1 MIKEIY
7 VKNFIL
13 IDELHLDFHSHF
25 SCFSGETGAG
35 KSLLIDALSILC
47 GARTSSQ
54 YIQKGADK
62 ALVEVRV
69 EVEPNHPVIALFTDA
84 GYDLED
90 NTFTLSREFNLE
102 GKSTTRINQRS
113 STLSFAKE
121 VMSLLVDIH
130 SQHDNQ
136 YLLNNRFHLM
146 LLDAYVNETE
156 LLSEVRQAY
165 VNFRNTQKEL
175 DRLINEEAN
184 QDDLDYL
191 LFQLEEIDN
200 LDIKENEVE
209 ELETKQKEMASFDK
223 ISSKINEAI
232 SFIESS
238 RYEQL
243 YNVHKDLSEFEN
255 EVLQKANE
263 EITNAY
269 YNIDEQL
276 QNLKDY
282 RSSLHYDEDLY
293 NEIQARIFQINKV
306 FRKHGGT
313 YESFIHKKQS
323 MQERVYQIKHRQ
335 EYIVELEAK
344 IAEEHKKFQNIALA
358 LSKIRKEKAL
368 LLEQEI
374 QKELYDLHLE
384 NAKFNISFSEKES
397 ASGMDN
403 IEFLISMN
411 AGEHLKPLAKVASGG
426 ELSRLMLGLKT
437 IFNRLAQ
444 IETIVF
450 DEIDNGVSGSVAYA
464 IGKKMYTIAKQS
476 QVFSVTH
483 LAPVAVWADHHYYVE
498 KTQDENKTNSNI
510 RELDTVGVI
519 QELAIIAQ
527 GSTSQQALLA
537 AEELY
542 LKTKTAKSNIK

>member
-1 MIKEIY
+1 MIKEVY

-62 ALVEVRV
+62 ALIEVRV
-69 EVEPNHPVIALFTDA
+69 EVEENHPVIPLFIDA

-113 STLSFAKE
+113 TTLSFAKE

-146 LLDAYVNETE
+146 LLDAYANETK
-156 LLSEVRQAY
+156 LLFEVKQAY
-165 VNFRNTQKEL
+165 INFKNTQKEL
-175 DRLINEEAN
+175 EHLINEEAN

-282 RSSLHYDEDLY
+282 RASLHYDEDLY

-313 YESFIHKKQS
+313 YESFIQKKQN
-323 MQERVYQIKHRQ
+323 MQERVYQIRHRQ

-344 IAEEHKKFQNIALA
+344 IAEEHKKFQDVALT

-368 LLEQEI
+368 LLEKEI

-397 ASGMDN
+397 ASGIDN

-444 IETIVF
+444 IETIIF

-498 KTQDENKTNSNI
+498 KTQDENKTNSHI
-510 RELDTVGVI
+510 RELDAEGI
-519 QELAIIAQ
+519 IRELAIIAQ

-542 LKTKTAKSNIK
+542 LKTKTEKSNTK